1 MAKMDLGLK
10 AGLTAGA
17 AEGREQWGGELPPT
31 GSYSG
36 VLKILSMGVIG
47 PNAQNAGKPKLQ
59 IGVELRN
66 TSNGKY
72 DGYLA
77 WGGLNLIESSIPYIN
92 QFLISITDGTDAEF
106 AKIKKAMYDDGP
118 IVDEKKKHVL
128 KIGNWAVN
136 SPNGELPIKVSISNK
151 PYFNSTTGV
160 TTQSVRF
167 ESYLIGSGASTNG
180 GAKKMVEVPADE
192 PELDLL
198 DDEDDD
204 LLV

>member
-1 MAKMDLGLK
+1 MAKFDLGLK
-10 AGLTAGA
+10 AGLSAGA

-59 IGVELRN
+59 IGVELRD
-66 TSNGKY
+66 TPDKKY

-92 QFLISITDGTDAEF
+92 QFLISLTDGTDAEF

-128 KIGNWAVN
+128 KIGNWNIA

-151 PYFNSTTGV
+151 PYFNSATGV
-160 TTQSVRF
+160 TTQSVRI
-167 ESYLIGSGASTNG
+167 ESYLIGGGSASVG
-180 GAKKMVEVPADE
+180 GAKETVVIADE

-198 DDEDDD
+198 DDEDD